1 MQGRLMR
8 AAVGEEV
15 KDLAAVIERGVGLRG
30 PGVPWAFELRH
41 ITPREGSV
49 AAGLAAC

>member
-1 MQGRLMR
+1 MR

-15 KDLAAVIERGVGLRG
+15 QDLAAVVERRAGLRG
-30 PGVPWAFELRH
+30 PGVPWARELRH
-41 ITPREGSV
+41 VAPREGSV